1 MSTRR
6 EFLKQ
11 TVQGVIGVSLAGAH
25 PGCGFAARKGPPP
38 LDVIDCH
45 THFFD
50 PTRPQGI
57 PWPGPGSPLY
67 RQALPRHLRALPHAR
82 RVTGTIV
89 VEASDRLEDNQWLL
103 DLAHD
108 DPFVVG
114 VVGRLEPG
122 REGFAEHLE
131 RFARDPLFR
140 GIRVGG
146 IAAAELLESGDLADL
161 GLLEQHDLELDIN
174 GGPNMPLV
182 ASRLAE
188 RLPSL
193 RIVVNH
199 IGNVGIDHDPPAAD
213 WVGQMRA
220 AASHPKVY
228 CKVSAMVS
236 AAARGGREP
245 PLDVAFYRPYLD
257 VVWAAFGEDRL
268 IYGSD
273 WPVCEMASDYRTQ
286 QQVVLD
292 YVAEL
297 GDSAMRKF
305 FSLNSKLAYKWAE
318 REGRLAS

>member
-6 EFLKQ
+6 AFLRQ
-11 TVQGVIGVSLAGAH
+11 ALQSVVGAFLAGTGLACRAGEMRTVQ
-25 PGCGFAARKGPPP
+25 P

-45 THFFD
+45 THFYD

-67 RQALPRHLRALPHAR
+67 RQALPRQLRALPHAR
-82 RVTGTIV
+82 RVTGTVV
-89 VEASDRLEDNQWLL
+89 VEASPWLEDNQWLL
-103 DLAHD
+103 DLARD

-114 VVGRLEPG
+114 IVGRLDPG
-122 REGFAEHLE
+122 HEEFAAQLG
-131 RFARDPLFR
+131 RFARDRIFR

-146 IAAAELLESGDLADL
+146 SAVSEFLESGELTNF
-161 GLLEQHDLELDIN
+161 GLLEKHDLELDVN

-182 ASRLAE
+182 VSRLAE

-199 IGNVGIDHDPPAAD
+199 IGNVGIDQNPPPAD
-213 WVGQMRA
+213 WVGAIRA
-220 AASHPKVY
+220 AASHPMVY
-228 CKVSAMVS
+228 CKVSALLS

-245 PLDVAFYRPYLD
+245 PVDVAFYRPYLD
-257 VVWAAFGEDRL
+257 VLWEAFGEDRL

-273 WPVCEMASDYRTQ
+273 WPVCEMASDYQTQ

-292 YVAEL
+292 YVADL

-305 FSLNSKLAYKWAE
+305 FSLNSQQAYKWTE
-318 REGRLAS
+318 REGRLA